1 MGEGLLWLGA
11 IAAIGGGG
19 VLRWSWARKSRS
31 SSANSAGWSLLLAAC
46 AASAVAAGAWGVTV
60 VSLVGMTLAA
70 ILLGWAAA
78 TSPAGRSKPADR
90 RVRMLP
96 EEGASLRLGGR
107 LLTFALVVLAGLAA
121 SLALGIAL
129 RIAALGIGWSEADA
143 NATALIA
150 VPLVWAV
157 LATALLM
164 LDNRRSQ
171 LILLAATSLPLVPAL
186 LAGS

>member
-1 MGEGLLWLGA
+1 MGDGLLWLGA
-11 IAAIGGGG
+11 
-19 VLRWSWARKSRS
+19 
-31 SSANSAGWSLLLAAC
+31 
-46 AASAVAAGAWGVTV
+46 
-60 VSLVGMTLAA
+60 
-70 ILLGWAAA
+70 
-78 TSPAGRSKPADR
+78 AGRSKPADR

-96 EEGASLRLGGR
+96 EEGESLRLGGR

-150 VPLVWAV
+150 VPLVWGV

-171 LILLAATSLPLVPAL
+171 LVLLAATSLPLVPAL